1 MGTVTAGTKIPGR
14 VCRTLDRGDFSLL
27 HQLTWFNM
35 AIHSNAEYAKGTWF
49 KERSLAGPVIF
60 AVADGLVHHADTIAE
75 LLAQDGYEIYAY
87 IGVDRMKITAPVLFG
102 DTLRAEAEVVEL
114 RPTKNLIITHIYSSS
129 CWPARKP
136 ARKPATSK
144 VKACNPRHRV
154 LTPGM
159 PSFLRFR
166 WPPNRAI
173 HWMA

>member
-1 MGTVTAGTKIPGR
+1 MT
-14 VCRTLDRGDFSLL
+14 D
-27 HQLTWFNM
+27 LTF
-35 AIHSNAEYAKGTWF
+35 IETQFPVSKLSKESY
-49 KERSLAGPVIF
+49 KERSAKNSQTLTGLGKWWGRKPLIMVRAAIIGLLLPATSDPKKDRDIF
-60 AVADGLVHHADTIAE
+60 LKILTMDEDGLWQRKTKAIPLKEVFERLTPAE
-75 LLAQDGYEIYAY
+75 RQQWFVSDSSTPSPL
-87 IGVDRMKITAPVLFG
+87 V
-102 DTLRAEAEVVEL
+102 
-114 RPTKNLIITHIYSSS
+114 LIITHIYSSS